1 MKKVLRWSYGSKT
14 YSAEAE
20 LSESPYYR
28 KCQMERFLEFLPF
41 YSTVDDP
48 VMKDIADSISD
59 QLPGYADDA
68 YAANVVLAMVQQNV
82 EYANDEDL
90 YGVED
95 LWGLPATVLDK
106 GKGDCDCMTDLY
118 VSVAS
123 NLDID
128 VVSVLVE
135 GHMFPAAHVD
145 WNGVCYDLGG
155 RRYFH
160 MEVTDRIPV
169 AGRYWGEKSVQAW
182 ARPAVPSERFR
193 STLTECPAGKNTS
206 SA

>member
-48 VMKDIADSISD
+48 VMKGIADSISD

-82 EYANDEDL
+82 E
-90 YGVED
+90 
-95 LWGLPATVLDK
+95 
-106 GKGDCDCMTDLY
+106 
-118 VSVAS
+118 
-123 NLDID
+123 
-128 VVSVLVE
+128 
-135 GHMFPAAHVD
+135 
-145 WNGVCYDLGG
+145 
-155 RRYFH
+155 
-160 MEVTDRIPV
+160 
-169 AGRYWGEKSVQAW
+169 
-182 ARPAVPSERFR
+182 
-193 STLTECPAGKNTS
+193 
-206 SA
+206 